1 MKRKTV
7 LGVLAVL
14 GIGALELLSTFLLY
28 RGVQSGSVL
37 SVRHAAAQPMA
48 FLLQCLRECLLPAVL
63 LILFAALLKKDFSS
77 ALYFRLRG
85 KWQRTAAAILAAAI
99 LGFTLY
105 GLAAKPNKASILVSL
120 LYYLVVIAFS
130 EEFVTRDAC
139 TWFLRDSSW
148 PLRYLLPNAIF
159 ALLHLFL
166 YAEWGE
172 IGAEVLIRFFTTGT
186 FFGYVSMGCL
196 FQLFKE
202 KSGSIWLPVLLHGLM
217 DYSVILKY

>member
-14 GIGALELLSTFLLY
+14 GIGMLEFFITFQLY
-28 RGVQSGSVL
+28 RGIQSGSVI
-37 SVRHAAAQPMA
+37 SVRHAAAQPVL
-48 FLLQCLRECLLPAVL
+48 FLLQCLRECLLPALL

-85 KWQRTAAAILAAAI
+85 KWQRAAAAILIAAI

-105 GLAAKPNKASILVSL
+105 GLVTKQDKASVLISL
-120 LYYLVVIAFS
+120 LYYLVVVAFS
-130 EEFVTRDAC
+130 EEFVIRDAC
-139 TWFLRDSSW
+139 TYLLRDSSW

>member
-1 MKRKTV
+1 MKKKTV

-48 FLLQCLRECLLPAVL
+48 FLLQCLRECLLPAAL
-63 LILFAALLKKDFSS
+63 LILFAIVLKKDFSS
-77 ALYFRLRG
+77 ELYFRLRG
-85 KWQRTAAAILAAAI
+85 KWQRAAAAILIAAI
-99 LGFTLY
+99 LGFALY
-105 GLAAKPNKASILVSL
+105 GLVTKQDKASVLISL
-120 LYYLVVIAFS
+120 LYYLVVVAFS
-130 EEFVTRDAC
+130 EEFVIRDAC
-139 TWFLRDSSW
+139 TYLLRDSSW

-172 IGAEVLIRFFTTGT
+172 IGSEVLIRFFTTGT

-202 KSGSIWLPVLLHGLM
+202 KSGSIWLPVLLHCLM